1 MFWSIKK
8 YLLTILVNIVISE
21 PVIKNLNGHCYIH
34 PGDINIGLLV
44 PISLTG
50 SEETCQEAIVP
61 WRLQYAEA
69 FKFALKEINED
80 ENILPNIT
88 LGFVIMDTCHK
99 NLIPLARSLYFM
111 PDKETRIPK
120 SAEAFSEECGSEL
133 KYYSAAGVVGPPS
146 SKDAVTLSPLL
157 R

>member
-1 MFWSIKK
+1 MLSSINV
-8 YLLTILVNIVISE
+8 YFLIALINIVISE

-44 PISLTG
+44 PISLRG
-50 SEETCQEAIVP
+50 SEQTCREAIVP
-61 WRLQYAEA
+61 HRLQYAEA
-69 FKFALKEINED
+69 FKFALKQINED

-99 NLIPLARSLYFM
+99 NLLPLARSLYFM
-111 PDKETRIPK
+111 PDKETRKPK
-120 SAEAFSEECGSEL
+120 STEAFSEECGSEL
-133 KYYSAAGVVGPPS
+133 KYYTAAGVVGPPS

-157 R
+157 G